1 MAGVTG
7 LPTGGVGG
15 TASTTG
21 AGAGN
26 GASGDASGAIGQ
38 MSAAFDQAIS
48 KAAEIT
54 AITTV
59 KKAELDAAKQRPQ
72 N

>member
-1 MAGVTG
+1 MSSGIPAAPAA
-7 LPTGGVGG
+7 PTL
-15 TASTTG
+15 G
-21 AGAGN
+21 A
-26 GASGDASGAIGQ
+26 GDASGAVGQ
-38 MSAAFDQAIS
+38 MQAAFDYAIN

>member
-1 MAGVTG
+1 MSGISAA
-7 LPTGGVGG
+7 PSAPSIGG
-15 TASTTG
+15 
-21 AGAGN
+21 
-26 GASGDASGAIGQ
+26 GDASGAIGDMQ
-38 MSAAFDQAIS
+38 AAFDQAIA

>member
-1 MAGVTG
+1 MSGSIGAAPAAPS
-7 LPTGGVGG
+7 L
-15 TASTTG
+15 G
-21 AGAGN
+21 AG
-26 GASGDASGAIGQ
+26 DAAGAIGQ
-38 MSAAFDQAIS
+38 MQAAFDYAIG

>member
-1 MAGVTG
+1 M
-7 LPTGGVGG
+7 
-15 TASTTG
+15 
-21 AGAGN
+21 
-26 GASGDASGAIGQ
+26 SGISAAPAAPSIGSSDASGSIGDMQ
-38 MSAAFDQAIS
+38 AAFDQAIS